1 MAPTPPTACCSKPA
15 SREEPIPATKETLHR
30 CEHLGLAHHR
40 SNPKKNTGLCHLDD
54 GRAPHLF
61 LDPLFPEP
69 LRTLALPSHGKRAA
83 FLDERAPVAFLR
95 HTWGD
100 IVPGD
105 LGKSQ
110 NAIELD

>member
-1 MAPTPPTACCSKPA
+1 MCCSRPA
-15 SREEPIPATKETLHR
+15 SREEPIPATKETSTAVST
-30 CEHLGLAHHR
+30 LGSRTTAQ
-40 SNPKKNTGLCHLDD
+40 PKEKRAGLCHLDD

-61 LDPLFPEP
+61 LDSLFPEP
-69 LRTLALPSHGKRAA
+69 LRTLALPPHGKRTA

-105 LGKSQ
+105 LDKSQ

>member
-1 MAPTPPTACCSKPA
+1 MGSRTTAQ
-15 SREEPIPATKETLHR
+15 
-30 CEHLGLAHHR
+30 
-40 SNPKKNTGLCHLDD
+40 PKKNTGLCHLDD
-54 GRAPHLF
+54 NRARTCF
-61 LDPLFPEP
+61 SITFPGAA
-69 LRTLALPSHGKRAA
+69 RTLALPPHGKRAA